1 MLNHVT
7 FFDQYLKSLGYGSKF
22 TGISNI
28 NNNGGKTCRIDFTED
43 ASEEDKTNLYTLRD
57 SYNWESPDWWLP
69 QVKEF
74 RIAVFNSLPAE
85 GKVLLAPV
93 LMSLTDEFISNPS
106 SMQAYWGAL
115 VEMSP
120 QWLDEKVIG
129 DVLHAAQKF
138 NIPLIS
144 EGK

>member
-1 MLNHVT
+1 MKLYYL
-7 FFDQYLKSLGYGSKF
+7 DCYLKYLGWTKRYKRLEEKEGVVDIIPSE
-22 TGISNI
+22 
-28 NNNGGKTCRIDFTED
+28 TCT
-43 ASEEDKTNLYTLRD
+43 EEDLKQLNDLKD
-57 SYNWESPDWWLP
+57 SYNWEKPDWWMP